1 MDAALIERLKR
12 AGLSAEDLAW
22 FESFGCDD
30 KNVPPPRPEDIADY
44 RRREATLNAGIA
56 GLDFV
61 ERGASLEGRLAAAIG
76 ARLADARDA
85 AEGED
90 DEDE

>member
-1 MDAALIERLKR
+1 MEAGVVERLRR

-22 FESFGCDD
+22 FESFGWDD
-30 KNVPPPRPEDIADY
+30 KNVPPPRPQDMADY
-44 RRREATLNAGIA
+44 RRRETALNASIA

-61 ERGASLEGRLAAAIG
+61 ERGASPEGRLAAAIG

-90 DEDE
+90 DEDA